1 MKKKNSDI
9 LKLPFETIK
18 EMYYNIIY
26 FHHLVYIFY
35 GMSRPIYILIFI
47 LSVYILITV
56 RTFPII
62 LIFSDTTVVGDN
74 INIIKTTFEL
84 NFDFYQLL
92 FNSVDTQKYG
102 KKKSCQFKKLHFNYL

>member
-1 MKKKNSDI
+1 
-9 LKLPFETIK
+9 
-18 EMYYNIIY
+18 
-26 FHHLVYIFY
+26 
-35 GMSRPIYILIFI
+35 MSRPIYILIFI

-84 NFDFYQLL
+84 NFDFLQAFKQHGYTKIYKKRKAVNLKSFTL
-92 FNSVDTQKYG
+92 ITCKLIIQKNLN
-102 KKKSCQFKKLHFNYL
+102 KKSSSLS